1 MIMTVGS
8 EARRLLRQADDDGDA
23 EDGDGRCPAA
33 FRTSSLS
40 FMISQ
45 SSSTAK
51 GIWICRMRL
60 AAVAGIASLRRP
72 QNSSAPWMVTAKA
85 EMAMMEGP
93 GVFSLS
99 RWVSAQHHARCR
111 HRPSAS

>member
-1 MIMTVGS
+1 MIMTVGRMPGAS
-8 EARRLLRQADDDGDA
+8 S
-23 EDGDGRCPAA
+23 GRPMTIATPSTASAVPAA
-33 FRTSSLS
+33 FLRSSLS

-45 SSSTAK
+45 SSRTAN

-60 AAVAGIASLRRP
+60 AAVAGIESLRNP

-85 EMAMMEGP
+85 EMAMIEVQ

-99 RWVSAQHHARCR
+99 RRVSASTMAM
-111 HRPSAS
+111 PP